1 MNQHRTSRRQG
12 VVAVLVAVCLVAI
25 MSIMALAIDGG
36 LLLDRR
42 RDVQA
47 AADSAA
53 LAAACQLWSDWA
65 TNQGVDRNGK
75 ATATAFL
82 TASANGFN
90 NDNVTNTV
98 TVNIPPTSGLATGL
112 AGYAEV
118 LIQYQEKRY
127 FSAIFGSEDIPV
139 KGRAV
144 ARGKKN
150 NSDIGVLLLN
160 PGAQGALT
168 LSGQTGMTV
177 DGRVVVDSNN
187 SKAAVS
193 SGSAGLTSTVLDVA
207 GGINSSG
214 SSYFHAGTI
223 NTGAAGVTDFL
234 ADVPVPSTSGM
245 TTQSLSTYS
254 AAAGETL
261 QPGIYVG
268 GITISS
274 KPNVTLA
281 PGIYYL
287 QGGGLTMSGGSSS
300 LTALEV
306 MIYNG
311 ANSSGSVGKVTL
323 SGGGAVH
330 MTPPSG
336 GDYAGMAIFQDRT
349 STQPITLSGGST
361 WDFKG
366 TVYGAK
372 AHVDV
377 SGGSGARMGSQYI
390 SDTLTL
396 SGSSTFQDI
405 DPKDGYGPKDIRF
418 VE

>member
-1 MNQHRTSRRQG
+1 
-12 VVAVLVAVCLVAI
+12 
-25 MSIMALAIDGG
+25 
-36 LLLDRR
+36 
-42 RDVQA
+42 
-47 AADSAA
+47 
-53 LAAACQLWSDWA
+53 
-65 TNQGVDRNGK
+65 
-75 ATATAFL
+75 
-82 TASANGFN
+82 
-90 NDNVTNTV
+90 
-98 TVNIPPTSGLATGL
+98 
-112 AGYAEV
+112 V
-118 LIQYQEKRY
+118 LIRYNEKRY
-127 FSAIFGSEDIPV
+127 FSAIFGSDDIPV
-139 KGRAV
+139 QGRAV

-150 NSDIGVLLLN
+150 SSDIGVLLLN
-160 PGAQGALT
+160 PNAQGALT

-193 SGSAGLTSTVLDVA
+193 SGSAGLTSTVLDVT

-223 NTGAAGVTDFL
+223 NSGATAVTDFL
-234 ADVPVPSTSGM
+234 SGVAEPSTTGM
-245 TTQSLSTYS
+245 TTQSLTTYS

-261 QPGIYVG
+261 QPGVYVG

-274 KPNVTLA
+274 KPNVTFA
-281 PGIYYL
+281 PGTYYL
-287 QGGGLTMSGGSSS
+287 QGGGLTMSGGTSG
-300 LTALEV
+300 LTALQV

-311 ANSSGSVGKVTL
+311 ANSSGSVGKITL

-336 GDYAGMAIFQDRT
+336 GEYAGMAIFQDRT
-349 STQPITLSGGST
+349 STQPITLSGGSN

-366 TVYGAK
+366 TVYAAK

-405 DPKDGYGPKDIRF
+405 DPQYGYGPKDIRL